1 VAAWQGSVTTLR
13 VMPRIERLRLA
24 ELVLPEDHPEARFS
38 RDAVVFGFAID
49 HPEGVIVVDTGVG
62 RGNAFIDEMYRPS
75 VLDLERGL
83 AAVGLDP
90 TRVTAI
96 VNSHL
101 HFDHCGQNPVF
112 YGTDVPVFVQAE
124 EVVAARERFYTVDEW
139 AAVPD
144 RQLRSTRGDEVLAD
158 GVRVLATPGHT
169 RGHQSVVVEAQDE
182 VVVIAAQAVW
192 DVAEFE
198 DERATEANVDAP
210 ELREA
215 AVASIRRLKALDPST
230 AYFSHHPQVYRRGLT

>member
-1 VAAWQGSVTTLR
+1 
-13 VMPRIERLRLA
+13 MPRIERLRLA
-24 ELVLPEDHPEARFS
+24 DLTLPEDHPEAKRS
-38 RDAVVFGFAID
+38 REAVVFGFAID
-49 HPEGVIVVDTGVG
+49 HPDGVIVVDTGAG
-62 RGNAFIDEMYRPS
+62 RGNAFIDEVYEPS
-75 VLDLERGL
+75 VLDLARGL

-101 HFDHCGQNPVF
+101 HFDHCGQNPLF
-112 YGTDVPVFVQAE
+112 YETEVPVFVQAE
-124 EVVAARERFYTVDEW
+124 EVTAARERFYTVAEW

-144 RQLRSTRGDEVLAD
+144 RQLRAIHGDEELVD

-169 RGHQSVVVEAQDE
+169 RGHQSVVVEAQHE

-192 DVAEFE
+192 DVSEFE

-210 ELREA
+210 DLREA
-215 AVASIRRLKALDPST
+215 AVASIRRLKALDPIT
-230 AYFSHHPQVYRRGLT
+230 AYFSHHPQVYRRGTR

>member
-1 VAAWQGSVTTLR
+1 
-13 VMPRIERLRLA
+13 MPRIERLRLA
-24 ELVLPEDHPEARFS
+24 DLTLPENHPEANRS

-49 HPEGVIVVDTGVG
+49 HPDGVIVVDTGVG
-62 RGNAFIDEMYRPS
+62 RGNAFVDEVYRPS
-75 VLDLERGL
+75 VLDLAQGL

-101 HFDHCGQNPVF
+101 HFDHCGQNPVY
-112 YGTDVPVFVQAE
+112 YGTEVPVFVQAE
-124 EVVAARERFYTVDEW
+124 EVEAARERFYTVDEW
-139 AAVPD
+139 ASVPD
-144 RQLRSTRGDEVLAD
+144 RQLRAMRGDEELVD

-169 RGHQSVVVEAQDE
+169 RGHQSVLVEAQGE

-192 DVAEFE
+192 DVAEFD

-210 ELREA
+210 DLREA
-215 AVASIRRLKALDPST
+215 AVASIRRLKALDPIT
-230 AYFSHHPQVYRRGLT
+230 AYFSHHHRVYRRSPT